1 MNRNLRTVTLLVAA
15 VVAVCTVFVAGF
27 LTGTMAGDQGPGP
40 QVQLAG
46 AVPPEPPADVDA
58 DQEPRPLAFPT
69 ADALPETPAEFDD
82 IDFTLFWEAWSV
94 IQDHYYDGPLDPEVL
109 REGAIRGLAEA
120 TEDQHTVYQNFE
132 EAERSRERIRGSFV
146 GVGIRIEVRDDTP
159 FVLTPLPDSPAER
172 AGIRANE
179 FVVAVD
185 GVATR
190 GMSLAEFGSRVRG
203 EEGTTVVLT
212 MQPEGSDVTRD
223 VSVERARVLVPSVT
237 KDRFEEIGYV
247 RIANFGSRTSREL
260 SEALD
265 ELETA
270 GITALVLD
278 LRNNPG
284 GLLDASVRVAAQ
296 FLARGQTI
304 LIQDHRHEGR
314 TRWRVQDE
322 GGDTTTPIVV
332 LVNGGSASAS
342 EIVAGALQAHG
353 RAQLMGEETF
363 GKGSM
368 QELHRLSDE
377 SVMRVTSGIWITP
390 NDVNLNDMGLAPDLP
405 HASSDGPYGGED
417 DELLAAALTRLRADR
432 LPDVDPKLP

>member
-1 MNRNLRTVTLLVAA
+1 RMNRNLRTAMLLAAA
-15 VVAVCTVFVAGF
+15 VVALCAVFSAGF
-27 LTGTMAGDQGPGP
+27 ITGTIAGDQGI
-40 QVQLAG
+40 QARDQFAG
-46 AVPPEPPADVDA
+46 AVAPELPADVDA
-58 DQEPRPLAFPT
+58 DQDPRPMAFPT
-69 ADALPETPAEFDD
+69 ADARPETPAEFDD
-82 IDFTLFWEAWSV
+82 VDFALFWEAWSV
-94 IQDHYYDGPLDPEVL
+94 IQDHFYGGPLDPEVL

-120 TEDQHTVYQNFE
+120 TEDQHTVYQNSE

-146 GVGIRIEVRDDTP
+146 GVGIRIELRDETP
-159 FVLTPLPDSPAER
+159 FVLTPLPNSPAER

-185 GVATR
+185 GVSTR
-190 GMSLAEFGSRVRG
+190 GMALDEFGRRVRG
-203 EEGTTVVLT
+203 EEGTSVVLT
-212 MQPEGSDVTRD
+212 MQPEGSEETRD

-237 KDRFEEIGYV
+237 KDRFDEIGYV
-247 RIANFGSRTSREL
+247 RIANFGSRTSKEL

-265 ELETA
+265 ELEA
-270 GITALVLD
+270 EGISALVLD

-304 LIQDHRHEGR
+304 LIQEHRHEGR

-322 GGDTTTPIVV
+322 GGDTTTPILV

-368 QELHRLSDE
+368 QELHQLSDE
-377 SVMRVTSGIWITP
+377 SIMRVTSGIWITP
-390 NDVNLNDMGLAPDLP
+390 NDVNLNDSGLTPDVP
-405 HASSDGPYGGED
+405 HESSDGPYGGED
-417 DELLAAALTRLRADR
+417 DALLQEALRRLDADR
-432 LPDVDPKLP
+432 IPDVDPK

>member
-1 MNRNLRTVTLLVAA
+1 MNRNLRTSMLLAVA
-15 VVAVCTVFVAGF
+15 VVALCAVFGAGF
-27 LTGTMAGDQGPGP
+27 LAGTIAEDQQARP
-40 QVQLAG
+40 QAQLAG
-46 AVPPEPPADVDA
+46 ALPPDLPADVDA
-58 DQEPRPLAFPT
+58 DQKPRPLAFPT
-69 ADALPETPAEFDD
+69 AGARPETPADLEDVDFD
-82 IDFTLFWEAWSV
+82 LFWEAWTV
-94 IQDHYYDGPLDPEVL
+94 IQNHYYGGPLDPEIL
-109 REGAIRGLAEA
+109 REGAIRGLATA
-120 TEDQHTVYQNFE
+120 TEDRHTVYQNFE

-146 GVGIRIEVRDDTP
+146 GVGIRIELRDDTP

-185 GVATR
+185 GVSTR
-190 GMSLAEFGSRVRG
+190 GMSLAEFGGRVRG

-212 MQPEGSDVTRD
+212 MQPEGSEVTRD
-223 VSVERARVLVPSVT
+223 VSVERGRVLVPSVT
-237 KDRFEEIGYV
+237 KDRFDEIGYV

-260 SEALD
+260 SESLE
-265 ELETA
+265 ELQAED
-270 GITALVLD
+270 ITALVLD

-284 GLLDASVRVAAQ
+284 GLLDTSVRVAAQ
-296 FLARGQTI
+296 FLAKGQTI

-322 GGDTTTPIVV
+322 GGDTTTPMLV

-390 NDVNLNDMGLAPDLP
+390 NDVNLNDMGLTPDLP
-405 HASSDGPYGGED
+405 RASSDGPYGGED
-417 DELLAAALTRLRADR
+417 DELLAAALSRLRADR
-432 LPDVDPKLP
+432 LPEVDPRRP

>member
-1 MNRNLRTVTLLVAA
+1 MLLAAA
-15 VVAVCTVFVAGF
+15 VVALCVVFSAGF
-27 LTGTMAGDQGPGP
+27 ITGIIAGDQGSQPRDKF
-40 QVQLAG
+40 AG
-46 AVPPEPPADVDA
+46 AVAPEQPADVDA
-58 DQEPRPLAFPT
+58 DQDPRPLAFPT
-69 ADALPETPAEFDD
+69 ADARPETPPEFDD
-82 IDFTLFWEAWSV
+82 VDFALFWEAWTV
-94 IQDHYYDGPLDPEVL
+94 IQDHFYGGPLDPEVL

-120 TEDQHTVYQNFE
+120 TEDQHTIYQNSE

-146 GVGIRIEVRDDTP
+146 GVGIRIELRDETP

-185 GVATR
+185 GVSTR
-190 GMSLAEFGSRVRG
+190 GMSLDEFGRRVRG
-203 EEGTTVVLT
+203 EEGTSVVLT
-212 MQPEGSDVTRD
+212 MQPEGSEDTRD

-237 KDRFEEIGYV
+237 KDRFDEIGYV

-260 SEALD
+260 GEALD
-265 ELETA
+265 ELEA
-270 GITALVLD
+270 EGISALVLD

-304 LIQDHRHEGR
+304 LIQEHRHEGR
-314 TRWRVQDE
+314 TRWRVQNE
-322 GGDTTTPIVV
+322 GGDTTTPILV

-368 QELHRLSDE
+368 QELHQLSDE
-377 SVMRVTSGIWITP
+377 SIMRVTSGIWITP
-390 NDVNLNDMGLAPDLP
+390 NDVNLNDSGLTPDVP
-405 HASSDGPYGGED
+405 HESSDGPYGGED
-417 DELLAAALTRLRADR
+417 DELLQEALRRLDADR
-432 LPDVDPKLP
+432 LSDVDPKQP